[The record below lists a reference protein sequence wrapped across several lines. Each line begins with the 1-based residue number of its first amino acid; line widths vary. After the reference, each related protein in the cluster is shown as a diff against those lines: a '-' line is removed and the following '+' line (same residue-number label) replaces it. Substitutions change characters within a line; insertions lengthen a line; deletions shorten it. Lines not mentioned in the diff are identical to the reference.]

1 MGSLLKRITEYKQG
15 IAEGMCNVRI
25 EFHLINWNS
34 VKMKSDVFRRNNFS
48 QRKKKKNNFGRPQY
62 VSQGYLLITRKKH
75 VSHNSIR

>member
-15 IAEGMCNVRI
+15 IAEGMCNVHI

-48 QRKKKKNNFGRPQY
+48 QRKKKKNNFGRPLNMCLGVIY
-62 VSQGYLLITRKKH
+62 
-75 VSHNSIR
+75 

>member
-48 QRKKKKNNFGRPQY
+48 QRKKKRTILAD
-62 VSQGYLLITRKKH
+62 LLIC
-75 VSHNSIR
+75 VSGLSTNN

>member
-15 IAEGMCNVRI
+15 IAEGMCNVHI

-48 QRKKKKNNFGRPQY
+48 QRKKKKRTILAD
-62 VSQGYLLITRKKH
+62 LLIC
-75 VSHNSIR
+75 VSGLSTNN